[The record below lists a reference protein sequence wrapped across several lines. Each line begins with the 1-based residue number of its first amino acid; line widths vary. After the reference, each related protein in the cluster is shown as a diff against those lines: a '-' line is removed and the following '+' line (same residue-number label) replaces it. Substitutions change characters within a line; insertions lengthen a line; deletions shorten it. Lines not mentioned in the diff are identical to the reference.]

1 LVYFREVV
9 TFLRNS
15 ALLLPAGF
23 LAAAFVFLVTHGPQD
38 PALTVYPFMSDW
50 IGADRLPRSPEVAFL
65 VESAVLFALPYLAW
79 LILVFLVVLAERAV
93 FGPRSGAA
101 AGAFRIT
108 FSRFAVFFLLIFSG
122 AIGASTGVLK
132 RRLKSEASV
141 GAAAVAAA
149 PFAAG
154 LVAPIPAFLVA
165 LPVAGFLR
173 MRQ

>member
-1 LVYFREVV
+1 MYFPGV

-38 PALTVYPFMSDW
+38 PALALYPFITDW

-65 VESAVLFALPYLAW
+65 LESAVLFLFPYLAW
-79 LILVFLVVLAERAV
+79 LVLVFLVALAERAI
-93 FGPRSGAA
+93 FGAASGAT
-101 AGAFRIT
+101 AGAFRAS
-108 FSRFAVFFLLIFSG
+108 FSRLAVFFLLLIAA
-122 AIGASTGVLK
+122 AIGASTGALK
-132 RRLKSEASV
+132 RRLKSETPV

-154 LVAPIPAFLVA
+154 LLAPVPAFLVA

-173 MRQ
+173 MRT

>member
-1 LVYFREVV
+1 MLYFARV

-23 LAAAFVFLVTHGPQD
+23 LAAAFVFLITHGPQD
-38 PALTVYPFMSDW
+38 PALAVYPFVTEW

-65 VESAVLFALPYLAW
+65 FESALFFLFPYLTW
-79 LILVFLVVLAERAV
+79 LVLVFLVALSEGSV
-93 FGPRSGAA
+93 FGTRPVPPTGT
-101 AGAFRIT
+101 FRLA
-108 FSRFAVFFLLIFSG
+108 FSRLAVFFLLVLSA
-122 AIGASTGVLK
+122 AIGASTGALK

-141 GAAAVAAA
+141 GAVAVAAA

-154 LVAPIPAFLVA
+154 LFAPVPAFLVA

-173 MRQ
+173 MRP

>member
-1 LVYFREVV
+1 MVYFPDV

-38 PALTVYPFMSDW
+38 PALAVYPFITDW

-65 VESAVLFALPYLAW
+65 FESGVLFLFPYLSW
-79 LILVFLVVLAERAV
+79 LILVSLVAIAERAV
-93 FGPRSGAA
+93 FGAPSGAP
-101 AGAFRIT
+101 AGAFRST
-108 FSRFAVFFLLIFSG
+108 FSRLAVFFLLLIAA
-122 AIGASTGVLK
+122 AIGASTGALK
-132 RRLKSEASV
+132 RRLKSETAV

-154 LVAPIPAFLVA
+154 LVAPVPAFLVA

-173 MRQ
+173 MRT